1 MEQERQPK
9 PGKYIDIITD
19 INSPIV
25 RDLFAAADFL
35 LYHSGGNAESVKAI
49 EDDYIERIDYAIG
62 MELIGHVAT
71 VSGIFYGENRPR
83 QNITEFTHYP
93 IIYDGVAN
101 YTTEDDTIHLFMK
114 FHSETY
120 INDDKYPT
128 KTSFFTQLDKL
139 VEFSIPNVET
149 LLKELENAEITALNA
164 LTESG
169 LFDLFIN
176 EQRKILDLIL
186 RIFDRDAGLMKGSIL
201 NIKADYYAGRHDDD
215 RSLDNLTD
223 IRSQIE
229 IPVDDRIDFSG
240 RYIGSI
246 FPETLLHSSKKFK
259 SMKDFS
265 ISQGR
270 PCLIVRDAALLTTYI
285 IPSDSIS
292 QIDIIKS

>member
-35 LYHSGGNAESVKAI
+35 LYQSGGNAESVKAI

-71 VSGIFYGENRPR
+71 VSGIFYGENGPR
-83 QNITEFTHYP
+83 QDITEFTHYP
-93 IIYDGVAN
+93 IIYDGVADH
-101 YTTEDDTIHLFMK
+101 TTEDDTIHLFMK

-164 LTESG
+164 LTESE

-186 RIFDRDAGLMKGSIL
+186 RIFDRDAGLIKGSIL
-201 NIKADYYAGRHDDD
+201 NIKADYYASRHDDD

-285 IPSDSIS
+285 IPSDSIL
-292 QIDIIKS
+292 QIDVIKS